1 MRERGTSFFWRV
13 GGIPLLV
20 SLSCVLA
27 GVVLLQFSEKSPPN
41 CDFSCAMAR
50 VGRQDYLAPL
60 LIGIGGTLSFVF
72 GFVCLVLLVA
82 KAIRSLF
89 E

>member
-1 MRERGTSFFWRV
+1 MRERGTSFSWWV

-27 GVVLLQFSEKSPPN
+27 GFALLRFSEKPPPN

-50 VGRQDYLAPL
+50 VGWQDYLATL
-60 LIGIGGTLSFVF
+60 LIGIGGPLSFVF
-72 GFVCLVLLVA
+72 GFVCLVLCVA
-82 KAIRSLF
+82 KAIRSL
-89 E
+89 